1 MTSRYTSPGSARQ
14 EFAFAGCHNLFYA
27 LNKQLPYSLRPG
39 GNRDE

>member
-1 MTSRYTSPGSARQ
+1 MTSRYTSPGQQDRSLLSLA
-14 EFAFAGCHNLFYA
+14 AINLFYA